1 MNATVSLRQ
10 LAAHDAASSP
20 YGYDE
25 FLRRRHHAVRQRR
38 LTRWSVAASLAV
50 LGLIPVIAVLTHGP
64 EPEAWLTAPA
74 AASAAATRV
83 EDGPRM
89 PALVDL
95 SRFEVTSELED
106 HIALLDAE
114 LSAARVNAMPAEQ
127 LRRLEA
133 TRELLHESLQRVSYS
148 DSLLSL

>member
-1 MNATVSLRQ
+1 MNASVSLRQ
-10 LAAHDAASSP
+10 LAARDAASAP

-25 FLRRRHHAVRQRR
+25 FRLRQQYAARQRR
-38 LTRWSVAASLAV
+38 LTRWSAAASLAV
-50 LGLIPVIAVLTHGP
+50 LGLIPVIAVMTQGP

-74 AASAAATRV
+74 AASAAVRR
-83 EDGPRM
+83 EDGPHM

-114 LSAARVNAMPAEQ
+114 LSAARVNAMPEEQ

-133 TRELLHESLQRVSYS
+133 TREQLQESLQRVSYA